1 MLYISAPSIVPDLA
15 DDWSIEPRAPWSAL
29 MSPARH
35 KPVLLRE
42 CIDALAPADGGR
54 YLDGTFGAGGH
65 TRAILEAADC
75 KVLGLDR
82 DRSAITGGTEL
93 VEDFESRLVLA
104 ESRFSDMDKAALDL
118 GFTPL
123 SGVLLDLGVS
133 SMQLDQSERGFSFRH
148 DGPLDMRMGV
158 NDLSAADIVN
168 QWSEA
173 DLSRT
178 IATLGEEKKA
188 RFVARAIVDARKE
201 KPIRRTGELA
211 DIVRGAIHGKKTD
224 IDPATRTFQ
233 ALRMLV
239 NEELQEVAAGLMAAE
254 KILKPGGRLAVIS
267 FHSLED
273 RLVKMFFASRGP
285 APAPSR
291 HQPETGALPV
301 TFKPVTKKPI
311 VAPKRE
317 TDENPRARSAK
328 LRVGERTSEKAR
340 SDDPFGG
347 LLDRYSSLQK
357 VRK

>member
-1 MLYISAPSIVPDLA
+1 
-15 DDWSIEPRAPWSAL
+15 
-29 MSPARH
+29 MSPRH
-35 KPVLLRE
+35 KSVLLRE
-42 CIDALAPADGGR
+42 SVEALAPADGGR

-65 TRAILEAADC
+65 SRAILEEADC

-93 VEDFESRLVLA
+93 VEDFEGRLVLA
-104 ESRFSDMDKAALDL
+104 EGKFSELDKAAHDL

-133 SMQLDQSERGFSFRH
+133 SMQLDQAERGFSFRH

-158 NDLSAADIVN
+158 NDVSAADIVN
-168 QWSEA
+168 GWSEA
-173 DLSRT
+173 DLSRA
-178 IATLGEEKKA
+178 ISTLGEEKKA
-188 RFVARAIVDARKE
+188 RFVARAIVDARKA
-201 KPIRRTGELA
+201 KKITRTGELA
-211 DIVRGAIHGKKTD
+211 DIVRGAIHGKKAD

-254 KILKPGGRLAVIS
+254 RVLKPGGRLAVIS

-291 HQPETGALPV
+291 HQPETDALPV
-301 TFKPVTKKPI
+301 TFKPITKKPI
-311 VAPKRE
+311 VPSGRE
-317 TDENPRARSAK
+317 TEDNPRARSAK
-328 LRVGERTSEKAR
+328 LRVGERTTEKPR

-347 LLDRYSSLQK
+347 LLDRYSSLEK
-357 VRK
+357 KGRT

>member
-1 MLYISAPSIVPDLA
+1 
-15 DDWSIEPRAPWSAL
+15 

-42 CIDALAPADGGR
+42 AVDALAPADGGR

-65 TRAILEAADC
+65 TRAILEEADC

-82 DRSAITGGTEL
+82 DRSAITGGTDL
-93 VEDFESRLVLA
+93 VEDFEGRLVLA
-104 ESRFSDMDKAALDL
+104 ESRFSELDKAAQDL

-123 SGVLLDLGVS
+123 SGVLFDLGVS
-133 SMQLDQSERGFSFRH
+133 SMQIDQAERGFSFRH

-158 NDLSAADIVN
+158 NDVSAADIVN
-168 QWSEA
+168 EWSEA
-173 DLSRT
+173 DLSRA
-178 IATLGEEKKA
+178 ISVLGEEKKA

-211 DIVRGAIHGKKTD
+211 GIVRASIHGKKGD
-224 IDPATRTFQ
+224 IDPATRSFQ

-254 KILKPGGRLAVIS
+254 RALKPGGRLAVIS

-285 APAPSR
+285 AAAPSR
-291 HQPETGALPV
+291 HQPETDALPA
-301 TFKPVTKKPI
+301 TFKTLTKKP
-311 VAPKRE
+311 VVPSERE
-317 TDENPRARSAK
+317 TGENPRARSAK

-340 SDDPFGG
+340 NDDPFGG
-347 LLDRYSSLQK
+347 LLDRYSSLQ
-357 VRK
+357 RKGRK